1 MQPVFAYRPE
11 SYPPRGK
18 IWPQFGDDVLEETLS
33 ISEGARQNLNK
44 KKEPMSDF
52 HKENLQHHGLAPREP
67 PAREWYEDSDDEYA
81 PGPGDPPAQRMDA
94 TDAVDPP
101 RRPLS
106 VHTGIGGRYDP
117 PGSMEQGTQS
127 ASVTSTDQATQAS
140 VAEPMQVEPPK
151 KKTLSYQRAF
161 MTDAPSGRGEMGT
174 QTSVPE
180 EMDQEDIPTQ
190 YYGSDI
196 EVDDQEMQ
204 RRVDKR
210 PKPIKTERKVKIK
223 VDPVKLEPVKTEVK
237 VKKEPGAPLA
247 APQSS
252 ASSVLAPQRAA
263 RPDDDVQT
271 TGVSFNNN
279 TDMNFWEAASGNEI
293 KSQLNLRFPHRSGDW
308 QFKDRAQLIS
318 FVRGLIK
325 RGQWVQGEAPSGP
338 VRSSAAQR
346 SAPYPWPAASAA
358 PAVDPDDDDIQ
369 VGEVSWDTNQDPD
382 YWAQQSSN
390 YIRAQLTRRYP
401 TQRHRFA
408 FMKERQEYIDYITNL
423 IKKGKW

>member
-1 MQPVFAYRPE
+1 MQPVFPHYAQ
-11 SYPPRGK
+11 SYPPRGA
-18 IWPQFGDDVLEETLS
+18 IWPQFGDDVLEDTLS
-33 ISEGARQNLNK
+33 VSEGARQSLNRK
-44 KKEPMSDF
+44 REAMSDF
-52 HKENLQHHGLAPREP
+52 HKENLQHHGLAAREP
-67 PAREWYEDSDDEYA
+67 PAREWFEDSDNDYA
-81 PGPGDPPAQRMDA
+81 PGPGDPPPQRMDA

-106 VHTGIGGRYDP
+106 VQRGVVARYDP
-117 PGSMEQGTQS
+117 PGTMEQGAQAS
-127 ASVTSTDQATQAS
+127 AASTDQATQAS
-140 VAEPMQVEPPK
+140 VMEPMQVEPK

-223 VDPVKLEPVKTEVK
+223 VDPVKLEPVKAEVK
-237 VKKEPGAPLA
+237 VKKEPGVSAPLA

-252 ASSVLAPQRAA
+252 ASSVLAPQQ
-263 RPDDDVQT
+263 PDDEVLT
-271 TGVSFNNN
+271 TSVNFNNN
-279 TDMNFWEAASGNEI
+279 TDMSFWEAASGNEI

-325 RGQWVQGEAPSGP
+325 RGQWVQGEAPGP

-369 VGEVSWDTNQDPD
+369 VGEVSWDTNQDPA
-382 YWAQQSSN
+382 YWAEQSSN

-408 FMKERQEYIDYITNL
+408 FMKERQEYIDFITNL
-423 IKKGKW
+423 IKRGKW